1 MWLIAIVTED
11 HSLLEERE
19 ERERRK
25 RTKTKMW
32 NRHWMT
38 PHLQN
43 RLWCG
48 CTNRVWSGKWYT
60 RSSLN
65 RSEWCIKK
73 ILIKRKWWLSIEHK
87 KIQLNDQNCVL
98 SGVTPRRQVTSTW
111 IHWNCLGIYE
121 CFLIFDSQ
129 LLLSFELHS
138 WFLKHFVAH
147 DFQKEKQTNKQMW
160 YHKISQKHKSSYML
174 WAKQLFSIP
183 PQLRSLKSPFSPFQV
198 LMYIYTPQ
206 KDVWTNLPQEY
217 ELRECTPHSWVCSM
231 VNY

>member
-19 ERERRK
+19 EKGERRK

-32 NRHWMT
+32 NRHCMT

-147 DFQKEKQTNKQMW
+147 DFQKEKQTNKCDTTKFLKNTSHLICYEQNNCFQFPLNSVAW
-160 YHKISQKHKSSYML
+160 SR
-174 WAKQLFSIP
+174 FSA
-183 PQLRSLKSPFSPFQV
+183 RSQV

-206 KDVWTNLPQEY
+206 KDV
-217 ELRECTPHSWVCSM
+217 
-231 VNY
+231 